1 MTLEL
6 IKDAYFNLN
15 VTKKQIDQLQTRL
28 LKHNNTNNFELTN
41 TEVIYINM
49 SFFFLKKKIII
60 FINKESFERKI
71 R

>member
-49 SFFFLKKKIII
+49 SFFF
-60 FINKESFERKI
+60 
-71 R
+71 

>member
-28 LKHNNTNNFELTN
+28 LKHNNINNFELTN
-41 TEVIYINM
+41 TEVIYCKYI
-49 SFFFLKKKIII
+49 FFKKKNNNIY
-60 FINKESFERKI
+60 K
-71 R
+71 